1 MRYRII
7 YMCSVYL
14 PANMEA
20 TEPMVSSTKSFESF
34 TAAIIVWENV

>member
-14 PANMEA
+14 LANMEA
-20 TEPMVSSTKSFESF
+20 TEPMVSSTK
-34 TAAIIVWENV
+34 VLKVLQPP